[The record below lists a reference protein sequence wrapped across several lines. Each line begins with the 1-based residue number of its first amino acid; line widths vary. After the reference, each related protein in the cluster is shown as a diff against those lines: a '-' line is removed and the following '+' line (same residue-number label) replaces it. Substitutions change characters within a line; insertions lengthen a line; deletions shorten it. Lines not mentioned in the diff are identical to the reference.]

1 MSRAGGSYRTASGA
15 PVPNLGELDGKFLT
29 NEGYASEIPFQL
41 ADIERPLI
49 AVSALTKAGNTVEL
63 YETGGRIIHR
73 SGKMTNIERRGG
85 TYILRMWVAEDFPRQ
100 GAR

>member
-1 MSRAGGSYRTASGA
+1 
-15 PVPNLGELDGKFLT
+15 VPNLGELDVKFLT
-29 NEGYASEIPFQL
+29 NEGHAGEIPFQL

-49 AVSALTKAGNTVEL
+49 AVSALTKAGNKVEL
-63 YETGGRIIHR
+63 FETGGRIVHH

-85 TYILRMWVAEDFPRQ
+85 TYILRMWVAEEGFPRQ